1 MTMSD
6 NDSTGNFASSLS
18 ARFRRK
24 ERVARGE
31 QVPETR
37 EEELAQGAEVVAA
50 EAVETEEDAALDDA
64 ALLEKY
70 GVDNPEEIK
79 DEAKLEDVLNGG
91 FPDRIRQMAL
101 RRMWRLNPFF
111 GVVDDMVEY
120 GENYT
125 DAATVIEG
133 MTTAY
138 QVGKGYLQQAL
149 DATEKVEDAVD
160 KALPADGAREGDGGS
175 EAKKAPADT
184 DTDSGA
190 VRGAEEGEVEGRGT
204 EGDELETPTEP
215 VSSGKQP
222 MEEQETPGQVG
233 QPEPLETDVDRSAAM
248 LPEPGE
254 EKRLRPSRMQF
265 RKGG

>member
-37 EEELAQGAEVVAA
+37 EEELAQGSEVAAA

-70 GVDNPEEIK
+70 GVDNPEEIE

-101 RRMWRLNPFF
+101 RRMWRLNPSL
-111 GVVDDMVEY
+111 VLSMTWSNMVKI
-120 GENYT
+120 T
-125 DAATVIEG
+125 P
-133 MTTAY
+133 MP
-138 QVGKGYLQQAL
+138 
-149 DATEKVEDAVD
+149 
-160 KALPADGAREGDGGS
+160 LP
-175 EAKKAPADT
+175 
-184 DTDSGA
+184 
-190 VRGAEEGEVEGRGT
+190 
-204 EGDELETPTEP
+204 
-215 VSSGKQP
+215 
-222 MEEQETPGQVG
+222 
-233 QPEPLETDVDRSAAM
+233 
-248 LPEPGE
+248 
-254 EKRLRPSRMQF
+254 
-265 RKGG
+265 